1 MHNILIIGFGSSST
15 RHIKNLSLINKDYYF
30 YILSRKKEI
39 KVNFLSKKKYCHI
52 TKISEL
58 NLDQIKNAF
67 ICTGSNEHL
76 KYIKTLSKRKIDIF
90 VEKPLMNSTKKMKD
104 FKKIYKKTK
113 NKLYIG
119 YNLLFSNSLNY
130 LKKKEIYKENINKI
144 NIKAAYYLPF
154 WRKNTDYRASVSSN
168 KKKGGGVLLE
178 LSHELHYLLWLYG
191 KPIWASAIVQKI
203 SDLKIDVEDN
213 AFITLGF
220 KKFVCTVELDFISK
234 KYERYCKIDTDKN
247 SYLWDFK
254 KNSVEKFYKN
264 NKSKILYKKKLDI
277 NKIYINQLKYFL
289 NSNYKQTNE
298 YIDHAINTL
307 KVIESIRVS
316 SSKNGAIE
324 KIDYRD

>member
-168 KKKGGGVLLE
+168 KKKEV
-178 LSHELHYLLWLYG
+178 
-191 KPIWASAIVQKI
+191 AC
-203 SDLKIDVEDN
+203 
-213 AFITLGF
+213 F
-220 KKFVCTVELDFISK
+220 
-234 KYERYCKIDTDKN
+234 
-247 SYLWDFK
+247 
-254 KNSVEKFYKN
+254 
-264 NKSKILYKKKLDI
+264 
-277 NKIYINQLKYFL
+277 
-289 NSNYKQTNE
+289 
-298 YIDHAINTL
+298 
-307 KVIESIRVS
+307 
-316 SSKNGAIE
+316 
-324 KIDYRD
+324 